1 MDQPKVLCSSMDQ
14 PKVLCSSMDQP
25 KVLCSSM
32 DQPKVRASKA
42 EKRAM
47 KQAVLK
53 ERRRET
59 RKLLRQTKVAK
70 KRFLWESLSEEERA
84 QHKAAAKAKE
94 LEEERVRRVLLERR
108 DADTQA
114 LNVCIDLGFE
124 NEHSEKEKRS
134 LCKQLQLTYSV
145 LKRSAVPVRLHV
157 CNLGQLSSSLYQFLR
172 AQGFDS
178 FPFEKQNEAPYD
190 IWPKSSIVLLSP
202 DAVNVVESFDDDK
215 VYVIGGIVD
224 RTVKKAATLGRGES
238 EQVSTMRLPIPE
250 YLGRGAILNIDTVV
264 QTICRHRETGDW
276 ARTLRETVPLR
287 RRGEG
292 ATAI

>member
-1 MDQPKVLCSSMDQ
+1 MDQPKA
-14 PKVLCSSMDQP
+14 
-25 KVLCSSM
+25 
-32 DQPKVRASKA
+32 RASKA

-59 RKLLRQTKVAK
+59 RKMQRQNNVAK
-70 KRFLWESLSEEERA
+70 KRLLWESLSEEERA
-84 QHKAAAKAKE
+84 EHKAAAKEAKEAKE
-94 LEEERVRRVLLERR
+94 LEEERLRRVLSEREH
-108 DADTQA
+108 TQA

-145 LKRSAVPVRLHV
+145 LKRSAVPIRLHV
-157 CNLGQLSSSLYQFLR
+157 CSLGQLSTTLLLFLR
-172 AQGFDS
+172 AQGLES
-178 FPFEKQNEAPYD
+178 WPFEKQNDAPYD

-202 DAVNVVESFDDDK
+202 DAVDVVSSFDDDK

-224 RTVKKAATLGRGES
+224 RTVRKAATLGRGES
-238 EQVSTMRLPIPE
+238 EQVRTMRLPIPE

-264 QTICRHRETGDW
+264 QIICRHRETGGDW
-276 ARTLRETVPLR
+276 ARTLSETVPLR
-287 RRGEG
+287 RGGG